1 MANEIIRDFIS
12 KQNTYAGQNN
22 PKYIVIHETDNFA
35 KGAGARR
42 HAEAQAAGHLSTSVH
57 YYAGSDGIYQAAAH
71 TDGCWAVGHEYGGDH
86 SIKDATNRNT
96 INIEICVNAD
106 GDYEKARQ
114 YAIKLVKYLMKGTGI
129 PAERVISHFDAKGK
143 FCPSKMMENLE
154 LWKDFKAQIS
164 GAASVVQQPTDT
176 EEPSVQQPKDII
188 PGTVITKKD
197 PLLIRETPG
206 GNKIGSI
213 PKGASVE
220 ILEQGEEWHKVRYNG
235 RTGYS
240 AARYISVSGVCSQE
254 EKFVGRCTGDGVR
267 VRSTPDFGDNVIR
280 NLNKGNLFDV
290 LGVSGVW
297 THISVEG
304 KEGYMYSDYVE
315 IV

>member
-1 MANEIIRDFIS
+1 MKIFINKEFIS
-12 KQNTYAGQNN
+12 KKNIYDGQNH

-42 HAEAQAAGHLSTSVH
+42 HAEAQAAGHLNTSVH

-96 INIEICVNAD
+96 INIEICVNVD
-106 GDYEKARQ
+106 GDYAKARQ
-114 YAIKLVKYLMKGTGI
+114 NAIELAKYLMAEIGI

-143 FCPSKMMENLE
+143 TCPRKMMENLG
-154 LWKDFKAQIS
+154 LWKDFKAQIY
-164 GAASVVQQPTDT
+164 GAAPSAQQPAGTEEPTVQQP
-176 EEPSVQQPKDII
+176 QDII
-188 PGTVITKKD
+188 PGTVITERD

-213 PKGASVE
+213 PKGATVE
-220 ILEQGEEWHKVRYNG
+220 ILEQGKEWHKVRHNG
-235 RTGYS
+235 CTGYS
-240 AARYISVSGVCSQE
+240 AARYLSLSGVRSQE

-280 NLNKGNLFDV
+280 SLNKGNLFDV

-297 THISVEG
+297 AHISVEG
-304 KEGYMYSDYVE
+304 KEGYIYSDYVE
-315 IV
+315 RA

>member
-1 MANEIIRDFIS
+1 MAIDITREFIS
-12 KQNTYAGQNN
+12 TENTYRGQNN

-96 INIEICVNAD
+96 INIEICVNVD
-106 GDYEKARQ
+106 GDYAKARQ
-114 YAIKLVKYLMKGTGI
+114 YAIELAKYLMAETGI

-143 FCPSKMMENLE
+143 FCPRKMMENLE

-164 GAASVVQQPTDT
+164 GAASAVQQPTDT
-176 EEPSVQQPKDII
+176 EKPSVQQPKDII
-188 PGTVITKKD
+188 PGTVITEKD

-213 PKGASVE
+213 PKGTSVE

-235 RTGYS
+235 STGYS

-290 LGVSGVW
+290 LGASGVW

-304 KEGYMYSDYVE
+304 KEGYIYSDYAE
-315 IV
+315 RA